1 MKNNAIGLVGIGIK
15 HGMWNAD
22 FDNHTK
28 MYSDGKT
35 IYASPYSLKYAIR
48 NHFVNNQNG
57 KVLEWKSY
65 KIEKG
70 VMKARTL
77 QERFEYLT
85 NNKISD
91 SKVDTTEIIK
101 ELYSMQDVKNFGS
114 TFAIK
119 GVNLSLTGVVQI
131 SNGINLDTET
141 EEQVSTILSPFKNS
155 NEKSEKNKQATN
167 GESIFLDEAHYCYNI
182 SICPNN
188 LIQDKDIVDVDYT
201 DDDYK
206 NLIEG
211 IKYGPTSLITNTK
224 LGAETEYILM
234 IHLKDGYILSE
245 TILNDKVTCKRNGSK
260 VDYDFSE
267 LSFYLNSQKDIIE
280 NIEFYVNENRV
291 NYDFDSLTITPH
303 IIKY

>member
-1 MKNNAIGLVGIGIK
+1 MKNNVIGLVGVGLK

-22 FDNHTK
+22 FDNHAK

-48 NHFVNNQNG
+48 NHFANNQNG

-70 VMKARTL
+70 NMQPRTL

-85 NNKISD
+85 NNKIA
-91 SKVDTTEIIK
+91 KMNITEVI
-101 ELYSMQDVKNFGS
+101 ESLYSMQDVKNFGS

-119 GVNLSLTGVVQI
+119 GVNLGLTGVVQI
-131 SNGINLDTET
+131 SNGINLDMET

-155 NEKSEKNKQATN
+155 NEKSENKNQATN
-167 GESIFLDEAHYCYNI
+167 GETVFLDEAHYCYNI

-188 LIQDKDIVDVDYT
+188 LIQDKAIADVEYT
-201 DDDYK
+201 EEDYK
-206 NLIEG
+206 GLIEG
-211 IKYGPTSLITNTK
+211 IKYGPASLMTVSK
-224 LGAETEYILM
+224 FGAETEYILM
-234 IHLKDGYILSE
+234 VHLKDGYVLNE
-245 TILNDKVTCKRNGSK
+245 TILNDKVVCKRNESK
-260 VDYDFSE
+260 VDYDFLE
-267 LSFYLNSQKDIIE
+267 LIEYLNSQKNIIE
-280 NIEFYVNENRV
+280 NIEFYVNDNRV
-291 NYDFDSLTITPH
+291 NYDFSKLEVIPN

>member
-1 MKNNAIGLVGIGIK
+1 MKNNIIGLVGVGIK

-48 NHFVNNQNG
+48 NHFINNQNG

-70 VMKARTL
+70 SMKPRTL
-77 QERFEYLT
+77 QERFEFLT
-85 NNKISD
+85 NNKV
-91 SKVDTTEIIK
+91 SKMNITEII
-101 ELYSMQDVKNFGS
+101 ENLYNMQDVKNFGS
-114 TFAIK
+114 TFAVK

-131 SNGINLDTET
+131 SNGINIDLET

-155 NEKSEKNKQATN
+155 NEKSEDKNQTTN
-167 GESIFLDEAHYCYNI
+167 GETIFLDEAHYCYNI

-188 LIQDKDIVDVDYT
+188 LIQDKTIVNVEYT
-201 DDDYK
+201 EDDYK
-206 NLIEG
+206 KLIEG
-211 IKYGPTSLITNTK
+211 IKYGPASLITNTK

-234 IHLKDGYILSE
+234 VHLKDGYVLSE
-245 TILNDKVTCKRNGSK
+245 TVLNDKVICKRNGFK

-267 LSFYLNSQKDIIE
+267 LIHYINSQKDIIE
-280 NIEFYVNENRV
+280 SVDFYVNYNRV
-291 NYDFDSLTITPH
+291 NYDFSLLQIIPN